1 MAKQTFVH
9 IGTPKSGTN
18 FLHGVLWRNAEALR
32 EAGFLLPGRM
42 VAHYAAARAVTSRQ
56 GEADPDASGLDAAD
70 NAWSKLTRQVQRWDG
85 SAFLGH
91 PQLAGASVEQ
101 AAAALDS
108 FAEQAGDL
116 HLVVTARALHL
127 QPALSWQDQVKS
139 GLATDFDTFLAGLR
153 DDRSRGRRFW
163 RVHDIADLVTRWRGD
178 RVPAAHVHVVPVR
191 PLRLPQT
198 AGPTELWNRYA
209 TALDL
214 DPTAYDSDLDVT
226 TLPLGP
232 AELELLRRVH
242 ARRDPRF
249 IDPQRHL
256 WTRQLLAHEIL
267 ARRPA
272 PPLALPDDLA
282 AFLADRSRAILD
294 EVATSGYDV
303 AGDLTD
309 LAPAPAPAD
318 ARLVSEVTD
327 AEVDEVATW
336 TILRLQE
343 ELVHR
348 EPSAPPPPVGP
359 DDGIDA
365 ILELLEHIRAAD
377 TGAEPRPAPERDESR
392 VARIRRALPVRRRH

>member
-163 RVHDIADLVTRWRGD
+163 RVHDIADLVTRWR
-178 RVPAAHVHVVPVR
+178 R
-191 PLRLPQT
+191 
-198 AGPTELWNRYA
+198 
-209 TALDL
+209 
-214 DPTAYDSDLDVT
+214 
-226 TLPLGP
+226 
-232 AELELLRRVH
+232 
-242 ARRDPRF
+242 
-249 IDPQRHL
+249 
-256 WTRQLLAHEIL
+256 
-267 ARRPA
+267 
-272 PPLALPDDLA
+272 
-282 AFLADRSRAILD
+282 
-294 EVATSGYDV
+294 
-303 AGDLTD
+303 
-309 LAPAPAPAD
+309 
-318 ARLVSEVTD
+318 
-327 AEVDEVATW
+327 
-336 TILRLQE
+336 
-343 ELVHR
+343 
-348 EPSAPPPPVGP
+348 
-359 DDGIDA
+359 
-365 ILELLEHIRAAD
+365 
-377 TGAEPRPAPERDESR
+377 
-392 VARIRRALPVRRRH
+392 